1 MGIYMKRRRVTMHS
15 AYKDWIL
22 FNGSI
27 INTRE
32 KEPMISL
39 DERGLQFGDGV
50 YEVFRLYDGKPH
62 LLDLH
67 LDRFFQSMKA
77 IELEPPFTKEELISQ
92 LQQLIEKNQFKED
105 GNVYIQVSRGVQPRN
120 HLFESN
126 LQPTYYANIVPFP
139 RPDTLIE
146 NGIKATVAEDI
157 RWHFCHIKSLNLLPN
172 IMIKNK
178 IAKEGYYEA
187 ILVRNGI
194 VTEGCHSN
202 FFIVK
207 NETLITHPANQFI
220 LYGITRHHVISLAK
234 QLHIPVEERQFSLHE
249 VYEADECFFTATPIE
264 IVPVTQIGEAWHQTG
279 EQRVTRKLQAAYKT
293 SVYSVEIK

>member
-1 MGIYMKRRRVTMHS
+1 MYEEEGNGMKNNH
-15 AYKDWIL
+15 KDWIL

-27 INTRE
+27 VNTKE
-32 KEPMISL
+32 KEPMISFE
-39 DERGLQFGDGV
+39 ERGLQFGDGV

-67 LDRFFQSMKA
+67 LDRFFQSMKE
-77 IELEPPFTKEELISQ
+77 IELEPPFTKEELIYQ
-92 LQQLIEKNQFKED
+92 LGQLVEKNQFQED
-105 GNVYIQVSRGVQPRN
+105 GKVYIQISRGVQPRN

-139 RPDTLIE
+139 RPDTLME
-146 NGIKATVAEDI
+146 NGITATVAEDI
-157 RWHFCHIKSLNLLPN
+157 RWHYCHIKSLNLLPN

-178 IAKEGYYEA
+178 IAKDGYYEA

-207 NETLITHPANQFI
+207 NGTLITHPANKFI

-234 QLHIPVEERQFSLHE
+234 KLNIPVEERQFSLQE
-249 VYEADECFFTATPIE
+249 VYCADECFFTATPIE
-264 IVPVTQIGEAWHQTG
+264 IVPVTQIGEDWFQTG
-279 EQRVTRKLQAAYKT
+279 DQPIIRMLQAAYKA
-293 SVYSVEIK
+293 SVFNLKLY

>member
-1 MGIYMKRRRVTMHS
+1 MKSVH
-15 AYKDWIL
+15 KDWIL

-27 INTRE
+27 VNTKE

-39 DERGLQFGDGV
+39 EERGLQFGDGV

-67 LDRFFQSMKA
+67 LDRFFQSMEE

-105 GNVYIQVSRGVQPRN
+105 GNVYIQISRGVQPRN
-120 HLFESN
+120 HLFELN

-139 RPDTLIE
+139 RPTTLME
-146 NGIKATVAEDI
+146 DGIKVTVTEDI
-157 RWHFCHIKSLNLLPN
+157 RWHRCHIKSLNLLPN

-207 NETLITHPANQFI
+207 DGTLITHPANQFI

-234 QLHIPVEERQFSLHE
+234 QLNIPVEERQFSLQE
-249 VYEADECFFTATPIE
+249 VYEAEECFFTATPIE
-264 IVPVTQIGEAWHQTG
+264 IVPVTQIGEDWYQT
-279 EQRVTRKLQAAYKT
+279 EKQRVIRKLQVAYKE
-293 SVYSVEIK
+293 SVYTTNIK